1 VKAADKNTTLAY
13 VNPSTLLI
21 WMKVTAQTPILHTVI
36 LTPSRDHTRDTP
48 GGQAVARSTNRSI
61 IGTFRDPALE
71 QEKNARKTL
80 AVKQDNFNAHPTRRT
95 MSAKDR
101 VRSCS
106 KSRKVVDCSRD
117 LGIRSIIR
125 RLEKS

>member
-1 VKAADKNTTLAY
+1 MKA
-13 VNPSTLLI
+13 
-21 WMKVTAQTPILHTVI
+21 TAQTSILHTVI
-36 LTPSRDHTRDTP
+36 LTPLRGHTHHSP

-80 AVKQDNFNAHPTRRT
+80 AEKQDNFNAHPTRRT
-95 MSAKDR
+95 LGANDR

>member
-1 VKAADKNTTLAY
+1 MKA
-13 VNPSTLLI
+13 
-21 WMKVTAQTPILHTVI
+21 TAQTSFLQTVI
-36 LTPSRDHTRDTP
+36 LTPSRDHTRHSP

-80 AVKQDNFNAHPTRRT
+80 ATKQGNFNAHPTRRT
-95 MSAKDR
+95 LGAKDSGQ
-101 VRSCS
+101 RSP